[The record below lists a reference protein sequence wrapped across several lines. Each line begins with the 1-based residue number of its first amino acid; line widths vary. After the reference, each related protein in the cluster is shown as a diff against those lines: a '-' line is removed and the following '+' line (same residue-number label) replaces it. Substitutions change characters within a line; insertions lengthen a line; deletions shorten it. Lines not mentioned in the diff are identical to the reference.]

1 MTKAAPEGLKDFFRP
16 ITLQFP
22 DEKISDAT
30 SKIVCIESVQDP
42 AKIAPE
48 TSTINSL
55 AMLITF
61 SEKVIEFNST
71 IPFASFSTT
80 NFSGLIQFPVQ

>member
-1 MTKAAPEGLKDFFRP
+1 M
-16 ITLQFP
+16 
-22 DEKISDAT
+22 
-30 SKIVCIESVQDP
+30 QDP

-55 AMLITF
+55 AMLKTF
-61 SEKVIEFNST
+61 SGKVIEFNSI

-80 NFSGLIQFPVQ
+80 GFSGLIKFPAQ

>member
-1 MTKAAPEGLKDFFRP
+1 
-16 ITLQFP
+16 
-22 DEKISDAT
+22 
-30 SKIVCIESVQDP
+30 VQDP

-48 TSTINSL
+48 TSTIKSL
-55 AMLITF
+55 AMPITF
-61 SEKVIEFNST
+61 SGKVIEFNST